1 MTDAQKYCMADESL
15 TRLRVQALAD
25 EMSLCATY
33 ERYYELAQRHF
44 WVMSAVYH
52 GAPAL
57 FDWAK
62 EVLDQ
67 ANDEAGDRLS

>member
-33 ERYYELAQRHF
+33 ERYYELGKRHY
-44 WVMSAVYH
+44 WLMAAIYH
-52 GAPAL
+52 GSPSL
-57 FDWAK
+57 FDWATS
-62 EVLDQ
+62 VLNE
-67 ANDEAGDRLS
+67 ANEKAEERLS